1 MKVGQHRRKSER
13 HSENTE
19 VAEMLHGFPKTL
31 QFLVPNTCKAQLPLG
46 SCITPAFSP

>member
-19 VAEMLHGFPKTL
+19 VAEMLHGFPKTS
-31 QFLVPNTCKAQLPLG
+31 VPG
-46 SCITPAFSP
+46 SKHL